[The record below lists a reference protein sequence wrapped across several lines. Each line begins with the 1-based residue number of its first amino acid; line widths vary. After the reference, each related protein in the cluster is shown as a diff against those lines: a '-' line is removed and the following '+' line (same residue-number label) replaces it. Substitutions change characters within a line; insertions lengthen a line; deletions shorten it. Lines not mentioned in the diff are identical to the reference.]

1 MATEKL
7 YRAKSIK
14 IGLIASSEN
23 DYYIDIVD
31 SAGNWQTIATGSLK
45 YVKSYISKIIF
56 I

>member
-7 YRAKSIK
+7 YRAKSIN

-23 DYYIDIVD
+23 DYYINIVNSD
-31 SAGNWQTIATGSLK
+31 GNWQTIATGSLK